1 MVTKQIVSFTGVCLP
16 DDREGNARLMASIVE
31 CLPRAARATLVFLL
45 DHLALVVAAQDR
57 NKVSNNSS

>member
-1 MVTKQIVSFTGVCLP
+1 MMLLMFSSSLFVVLGVCLP

-45 DHLALVVAAQDR
+45 DHLGNR
-57 NKVSNNSS
+57 IFN